1 MIPLLIEVFGK
12 PGVGKSH
19 FLCSMPNPVVLDIT
33 GDHGGYVPAKKVF
46 RDEFSNRYITVD
58 SLEQIESMDFSEF
71 SSVCFDTSVDFKRL
85 AAKWW
90 IKERNRQLAEKGKP
104 PTKAKTPYPPAEW
117 GDLNE
122 RLVDIIESILSSE
135 KNVVFSSNLKD
146 KYEHRTDHNGNIIS
160 VKVTKIVDGLVKTTK
175 VVDGFQRLEYMADVR
190 LQISV
195 ENNIRVINVR
205 KNRFLDCC
213 GDEWVSTVSSYS
225 DLIEKICENGIFEGG
240 DFIC

>member
-33 GDHGGYVPAKKVF
+33 GDHGAYVPSKKVF

-104 PTKAKTPYPPAEW
+104 PTKAKTPYPPTEW

-146 KYEHRTDHNGNIIS
+146 KYEDITDQYGNVIS
-160 VKVTKIVDGLVKTTK
+160 VKTGTK
-175 VVDGFQRLEYMADVR
+175 VVDGFQKLDYMSDIR

-205 KNRFLDCC
+205 KNRFLDRC
-213 GDEWVSTVSSYS
+213 GDEWISTISSYS
-225 DLIEKICENGIFEGG
+225 DLIEKICENGVFEGG